1 MKTTRLSFSR
11 LPTTFDGLVRFHLPR
26 PIHDR
31 TGYDNTVEIVDA
43 LAGHALNADQEDY
56 LVLLSTLIERY
67 DADHVERL
75 PASSGLDLLKYLLE
89 EHNLSGDELAKIL
102 NVDRSIAYRIL
113 KAERRLTAAHVKT
126 LGARFGVP
134 ADLFL

>member
-1 MKTTRLSFSR
+1 MKTTLVSFSR
-11 LPTTFDGLVRFHLPR
+11 LPTTFDGLVKFHPPR

-43 LAGHALNADQEDY
+43 LAGQPLNPDQEDY

-67 DADHVERL
+67 DADHVEKL

-89 EHNLSGDELAKIL
+89 EHHLGGDALAKIL
-102 NVDRSIAYRIL
+102 EVDRSIAYRIL
-113 KAERRLTAAHVKT
+113 KGERRLTATHVKT
-126 LGARFGVP
+126 LGTHFCVP